1 MKKKLMMVA
10 VLLGALSLGACVDDN
25 ESQSVTDLR
34 NAKAA
39 QLNAV
44 AALYQAQADA
54 AAETAAAE
62 AELIRAKAA
71 LKQAKASQIEEE
83 IRQAQEEFE
92 LQIAALQA
100 KWEYKMV
107 EWQSLKAQYEGQLW
121 TNESTN
127 VQNAYSRYTTA
138 LDAVYSLNQSLMEQQ
153 VQKAQLEANIISVDE
168 AVERTI
174 AGWNED
180 LAEEQRELAKLQEI
194 QKATPSM
201 EEYKDMMDQLEIQ
214 AYDIVNN
221 KATTALADQQSK
233 RDAYQTK
240 FDAIEEGDTYAVV
253 PAIETLNKLADDYET
268 KTSVTTRDFVAAV
281 SGGYEFAKDA
291 QAEFTAEYP
300 GETVEGEFTLDPY
313 YEFDANNIEAATLQL
328 NQAFETQL
336 KKDEKAITDA
346 TGKAW
351 EKDKDG
357 NIIQGGETSS
367 VNGAQ
372 GNIDYYTQ
380 KIEQAK
386 KEIASYE
393 AQVAAGQLTAD
404 DAELLIE
411 PLQRSID
418 EVYQPAID
426 QSEIDK
432 LDAETTLAEKK
443 AAKEE
448 TLADQKAYTDA
459 LAVLNKAENQKAYT
473 DAVAA
478 LEPLAVAYVE
488 AQAVAQAYENQLAD
502 LGFEI
507 NNGEVKPLVSGSGSY
522 QDIKQIVN
530 GVVDVQD
537 LIDDCTEAIAR
548 LETLIES
555 ATATGMTFTQNVRSI
570 SYWNP
575 VTQTLETINVYYY
588 TANNL
593 TNGITQENALA
604 LIDLNIANITEKLTI
619 QQALVEKYKDLLN
632 SLLGAEEGEVP
643 SDPAEDTPAEDTP
656 SEEQPAA

>member
-54 AAETAAAE
+54 AAATAEAE

-71 LKQAKASQIEEE
+71 LKQAQASQIEEE

-92 LQIAALQA
+92 LKIDALQA
-100 KWEYKMV
+100 KWEACLAY
-107 EWQSLKAQYEGQLW
+107 WQSLKALYEGQLW

-127 VQNAYSRYTTA
+127 VQSAYSRYTTA

-153 VQKAQLEANIISVDE
+153 VQKAQLEANIIAADE

-174 AGWNED
+174 ASWNKD
-180 LAEEQRELAKLQEI
+180 LTEKQRELAKLQEI

-300 GETVEGEFTLDPY
+300 GETVEGDFTLDPY

-336 KKDEKAITDA
+336 KKDEEAITDA

-351 EKDKDG
+351 EKDKNG

-404 DAELLIE
+404 DAKLLIE

-418 EVYQPAID
+418 EVYQPEID

-459 LAVLNKAENQKAYT
+459 LAVLKKAENQTAYT

-488 AQAVAQAYENQLAD
+488 AQVVAQDYEDQLAD
-502 LGFEI
+502 LGFQVVEV
-507 NNGEVKPLVSGSGSY
+507 NGKNEVSTTGDGSY
-522 QDIKQIVN
+522 GDIESIVN
-530 GVVDVQD
+530 GVADVQEQ
-537 LIDDCTEAIAR
+537 IDECTEAIAG

-570 SYWNP
+570 SYRNP

-593 TNGITQENALA
+593 TNGVTQENALA

-643 SDPAEDTPAEDTP
+643 SDPVCIRINNG
-656 SEEQPAA
+656 

>member
-71 LKQAKASQIEEE
+71 LKQAQASQKEEE

-107 EWQSLKAQYEGQLW
+107 YWQSLKAQYEGQLW

-240 FDAIEEGDTYAVV
+240 FDAIKEGDTYAVV
-253 PAIETLNKLADDYET
+253 PAIETLNQLATDYASSSKFAAT
-268 KTSVTTRDFVAAV
+268 TNKTFAADAVAAFNAEYSGVSVEGTFQLAVYEFVAN
-281 SGGYEFAKDA
+281 D
-291 QAEFTAEYP
+291 
-300 GETVEGEFTLDPY
+300 
-313 YEFDANNIEAATLQL
+313 IEIATLRLDDAFKKQL
-328 NQAFETQL
+328 EA
-336 KKDEKAITDA
+336 DEKAITDA

-357 NIIQGGETSS
+357 NIIKGTDETS
-367 VNGAQ
+367 VMGAQ
-372 GNIDYYTQ
+372 SNIDYHNQ
-380 KIEQAK
+380 LIDKQNK
-386 KEIASYE
+386 LIASYN
-393 AQVAAGQLTAD
+393 AQVAAGTMDKDEATQKIQDAQGEIERLKGLLTD
-404 DAELLIE
+404 L
-411 PLQRSID
+411 
-418 EVYQPAID
+418 EVA
-426 QSEIDK
+426 K
-432 LDAETTLAEKK
+432 LEAEKILEAEK
-443 AAKEE
+443 TAKEE

-459 LAVLNKAENQKAYT
+459 LAVLNKVENQTAYT

-502 LGFEI
+502 LGFEFD
-507 NNGEVKPLVSGSGSY
+507 NGEVKPLTSGSGSY
-522 QDIKQIVN
+522 QDIELIVN
-530 GVVDVQD
+530 GVADVQD
-537 LIDDCTEAIAR
+537 LIDDCTEAIAG

-555 ATATGMTFTQNVRSI
+555 ATATGMTFTQNDRSI

-575 VTQTLETINVYYY
+575 VTQTLETIKVYYY

-593 TNGITQENALA
+593 TNGVTQENALA

-643 SDPAEDTPAEDTP
+643 SDPVEDTPAEDTP